1 MATERTLTDG
11 HNEAGDSK
19 AKQKLFRVIF
29 LSDTKLA
36 RAFDI
41 VLMVMIALSV
51 AVIMLESVGEI
62 RFGHRDVFRSLEWFF
77 TILFS
82 IEYLLRLW
90 CVRKRWTYARSFYG
104 VVDLLA
110 IVPGYLSLMVTG
122 TGYLLIIRVLRLLR
136 LFRILKLSRYVGA
149 ADTLVEALSHS
160 RRKILVFLFAILTL
174 VTVFGSMM
182 YLIEGPENGF
192 TSIPRGIYW
201 AIVTLT
207 TVGYGDITPHTT
219 LGQMVSAM
227 VMVLGYGII
236 AVPTGIYAAELR
248 DVIVRRRDLIK
259 CAECGRTGHDDDAKF
274 CKFCASNLTHQELFT
289 GD

>member
-1 MATERTLTDG
+1 MVTERTLSDG
-11 HNEAGDSK
+11 HNEAGNSRSK
-19 AKQKLFRVIF
+19 RQLFRIIF
-29 LSDTKLA
+29 LSDTTSG
-36 RAFDI
+36 RGFDI
-41 VLMVMIALSV
+41 ALQLMIALSV
-51 AVIMLESVGEI
+51 AVIMLESVAEI
-62 RFGHRDVFRSLEWFF
+62 RFGHRDIFRSLEWFF
-77 TILFS
+77 TILFT
-82 IEYLLRLW
+82 IEYLFRLW
-90 CVRKRWTYARSFYG
+90 CVRSAWTYARSFYG

-110 IVPGYLSLMVTG
+110 IVPGYLSLLVTG
-122 TGYLLIIRVLRLLR
+122 TGYLLIVRVLRMLR
-136 LFRILKLSRYVGA
+136 LFRILKLSRYVSA
-149 ADTLVEALSHS
+149 ADTLLEAFSHS
-160 RRKILVFLFAILTL
+160 RRKILVFLFTILTL

-219 LGQMVSAM
+219 VGQMVSAM

-248 DVIVRRRDLIK
+248 DVIVRRRETIK
-259 CAECGRTGHDDDAKF
+259 CAECSRVGHDDDAKF
-274 CKFCASNLTHQELFT
+274 CKFCGSNLTHQELFT

>member
-1 MATERTLTDG
+1 MVTERTLSDG
-11 HNEAGDSK
+11 HNEAGKSRSK
-19 AKQKLFRVIF
+19 RQLFRIIF
-29 LSDTKLA
+29 LSDTTSG
-36 RAFDI
+36 RGFDI
-41 VLMVMIALSV
+41 ALQLMIALSV
-51 AVIMLESVGEI
+51 AVIMLESVAEI
-62 RFGHRDVFRSLEWFF
+62 RFGHRDIFRSLEWFF
-77 TILFS
+77 TILFT
-82 IEYLLRLW
+82 IEYLFRLW
-90 CVRKRWTYARSFYG
+90 CVRSAWTYARSFYG

-110 IVPGYLSLMVTG
+110 IVPGYLSLLVTG
-122 TGYLLIIRVLRLLR
+122 TGYLLIVRVLRMLR
-136 LFRILKLSRYVGA
+136 LFRILKLSRYVSA
-149 ADTLVEALSHS
+149 ADTLL
-160 RRKILVFLFAILTL
+160 ILTL

-219 LGQMVSAM
+219 VGQMVSAM

-248 DVIVRRRDLIK
+248 DVIVRRRETIK
-259 CAECGRTGHDDDAKF
+259 CAECSRVGHDDDAKF
-274 CKFCASNLTHQELFT
+274 CKFCGSNLTHQELFT

>member
-1 MATERTLTDG
+1 MASERTLSDG
-11 HNEAGDSK
+11 QNESG
-19 AKQKLFRVIF
+19 QGELRRRFFRIMF
-29 LSDTKLA
+29 LSDSVPG

-41 VLMVMIALSV
+41 ALILTIALSV
-51 AVIMLESVGEI
+51 AVIMIESVAEY
-62 RFGHRDVFRSLEWFF
+62 RFGRRDLFRSLEWFF
-77 TILFS
+77 TVLFT
-82 IEYLLRLW
+82 IEYLGRLW
-90 CVRKRWTYARSFYG
+90 CVRRPLRYARSFYG

-110 IVPGYLSLMVTG
+110 IVPGYLSLLVSG
-122 TGYLLIIRVLRLLR
+122 TGYLLIVRVLRLLR

-149 ADTLVEALSHS
+149 ADTLIEALSHS

-174 VTVFGSMM
+174 VTVFGSLM

-192 TSIPRGIYW
+192 TSIPRGVYW

-219 LGQMVSAM
+219 AGQMVSAM

-248 DVIVRRRDLIK
+248 DVIVRRRETVK
-259 CAECGRTGHDDDAKF
+259 CAECSRIGHDEDAKV
-274 CKFCASNLTHQELFT
+274 CKFCGSNLSHQELFT